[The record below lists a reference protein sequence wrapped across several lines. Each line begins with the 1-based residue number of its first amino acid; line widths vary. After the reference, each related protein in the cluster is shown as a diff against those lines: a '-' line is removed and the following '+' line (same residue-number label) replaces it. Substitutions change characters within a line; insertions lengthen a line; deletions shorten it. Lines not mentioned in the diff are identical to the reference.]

1 MHTLSR
7 IPVIAAL
14 GIGLAIAGCG
24 DDDETSSSASPPPP
38 PAQAASASQTLQLSA
53 DPGGELKFDKTKL
66 TAKAGSVKIVMDNP
80 SQLPHG
86 VGVDGNGVDV
96 DGPTVG
102 NGERSTITA
111 DLKPGTYEFY
121 CTVDAH
127 QKAGMKGTLTVK

>member
-24 DDDETSSSASPPPP
+24 DDDKTSPSSSPPPP
-38 PAQAASASQTLQLSA
+38 PAASASETLHLSA
-53 DPGGELKFDKTKL
+53 DPGGALKFDKTTL
-66 TAKAGSVKIVMDNP
+66 TAKAGAVKIVMQNP

-102 NGERSTITA
+102 NGETSTITA